1 MLLLWSTVITCLII
15 CLSIPAIGLIWLKST
30 RSNMKVKI
38 VLGIGILAAFA
49 ILSMLLDNYIDN
61 QINASLERTGK

>member
-1 MLLLWSTVITCLII
+1 
-15 CLSIPAIGLIWLKST
+15 
-30 RSNMKVKI
+30 MKVKI